1 MVEPNELS
9 ERERQILYLVATG
22 ASNKEIAQTLF
33 ISTNT
38 VKVHL
43 RNIFSKIGATSRTE
57 AAMIAVRM
65 GIVSPQIP
73 LEEHKE
79 IESHLEEELSSI
91 ESATTIEQQRVDKRI
106 GINPYGVVIVIT
118 LLFLLIGF
126 AGWVYGR
133 GGRVTAQ
140 PSNNPRITEV
150 DSRWQEEPEIPTPR
164 SGAAITAYENKIYV
178 IVGDSAL
185 GVTSVVERYDPAKEV
200 WVSLAPKP
208 IPVADVSAVVV
219 GGQIY
224 VPGGRTQTGEP
235 TSIMEIYDPNSN
247 AWRQGIPLPQKL
259 SGYAIVAFEGK
270 VYLFGGWDGEQF
282 VNSVFIYDPSQD
294 KWLRGGDMPTARG
307 YAGAVSAG
315 GRIYVIGGY
324 DGINALAVNEVYTP
338 ERDDGLHHPWEKGTA
353 MPIARYGM
361 GITSIAD
368 IIYILGGEGADWQ
381 DLPPLEYSPQFDRWQ
396 QLQNPFSFRWS
407 KLGLI
412 SMETHL
418 YALGGT
424 IEGAPSGK
432 NVSYQVIYTISIPLV
447 R

>member
-1 MVEPNELS
+1 MAESNELS

-65 GIVSPQIP
+65 GIVSPHPPI
-73 LEEHKE
+73 EEHKD
-79 IESHLEEELSSI
+79 IESHLEGELSKI
-91 ESATTIEQQRVDKRI
+91 ESATPFERQRDERKVSI
-106 GINPYGVVIVIT
+106 SPYGIGFAIL

-126 AGWVYGR
+126 AGWLYGR
-133 GGRVTAQ
+133 GERVTAQ

-150 DSRWQEEPEIPTPR
+150 GSRWQEEPEIPTPR

-178 IVGDSAL
+178 IAGNSNL
-185 GVTSVVERYDPAKEV
+185 GVTGVVERYDPAKKD
-200 WVSLAPKP
+200 WVSLDSKP

-235 TSIMEIYDPNSN
+235 TSVMEIYDPNSN
-247 AWRQGIPLPQKL
+247 TWKQGTPLPEKL
-259 SGYAIVAFEGK
+259 SGYAVVAFEGK

-294 KWLRGGDMPTARG
+294 KWLRGSDMPTARG

-324 DGINALAVNEVYTP
+324 DGTNALTVNEIYTP
-338 ERDDGLHHPWEKGTA
+338 ERDDGLHHPWEKGAA
-353 MPIARYGM
+353 MPIGRYGM

-368 IIYILGGEGADWQ
+368 IIYIVGGEGVNWQ

-396 QLQNPFSFRWS
+396 QLQNPFSFQWS